1 MTLSILS
8 DFEEIAESVR
18 LIATVTRDLLDR
30 ARFRPVDL
38 NEILKEKPVDGVH
51 AQLTILNIF

>member
-1 MTLSILS
+1 MTLNILS

-30 ARFRPVDL
+30 ARFNRL
-38 NEILKEKPVDGVH
+38 I
-51 AQLTILNIF
+51 